1 MRARSDAD
9 GMVTKAHVVAIVVV
23 LTTTVS
29 GSLPEAV
36 EELSPKASTSRAQPD
51 RAGGDPSRFGFHGAT
66 LAQADKMRWA
76 IGRYSEMGLELPSLD
91 IHFATGCQERFG
103 VWGWI
108 QTDSI
113 PPWRIEVCT
122 TGVYL
127 HELAHAWDCW
137 NLTDTDRRMF
147 LDLRGLDAW
156 GRDDIPWA
164 KRGEEQLAS
173 LVARVVGQG
182 VDNYHSADR
191 QTDLD
196 HFEQITG
203 VPVPVVQIPDS
214 SDAQSRSPQY

>member
-1 MRARSDAD
+1 M
-9 GMVTKAHVVAIVVV
+9 GTKARVVAFVVV
-23 LTTTVS
+23 LTTTVW
-29 GSLPEAV
+29 GLLPEAV
-36 EELSPKASTSRAQPD
+36 EEVSSKASTSRVQPD
-51 RAGGDPSRFGFHGAT
+51 RATGGDASHFVFHGAT
-66 LAQADKMRWA
+66 PAQADKMRWA
-76 IGRYSEMGLELPSLD
+76 IGRFGDMGLELPSLD

-103 VWGWI
+103 AWGWI
-108 QTDSI
+108 QTDST

-122 TGVYL
+122 TGIYL

-137 NLTDTDRRMF
+137 NLTDTVRRMF

-156 GRDDIPWA
+156 RGDDIPWA
-164 KRGEEQLAS
+164 KRGEEELAS

-203 VPVPVVQIPDS
+203 VPVPVVQIPDP